1 MRGLSR
7 FVALLGLL
15 PTVAFAQEV
24 TFASPAGQ
32 KLRITTASEEAG
44 RHFWAGLADA
54 RNIFFSRATTHFDK
68 ATALDANLGLARVI
82 RAAVAPGLTTDE
94 RKAEVDRGIAT
105 MTSASTGE
113 MVTALAFREFVAG
126 NNQQAQAL
134 FKTAS
139 KLLPGDPN
147 VAFYAAQLTP
157 GPEGVAALRAVTEKF
172 PDDAPTYNILAYTLW
187 QTGDHDGGYTAVKRY
202 VQLAPDHPNSHDS
215 YAELLQWDGRYSD
228 ALTHYGRAAQLD
240 PDFAEA
246 YLGMAEVFQL
256 TARGP
261 EARRQIQQA
270 IAHAPSKAT
279 SVGYTRALA
288 HSFLLDG
295 MLKEGMDQLAVA
307 AREAQALNR
316 ANVAAQSHREMAVAD
331 ALLGQGKAIA
341 SHLAAA
347 AEIGG
352 ADVPL
357 QLMAT
362 AVAQGMAGDVTVA
375 RQAAQKLATVAQN
388 DPQQVSASRVAN
400 AVILLREN
408 KPKDAL
414 TELSG
419 ATADDPF
426 VRALLAECYRGTGNL
441 TDARTARSQVIGDP
455 QLNLLDG
462 YQTIARVRAT
472 RIKI

>member
-15 PTVAFAQEV
+15 PTVALAQEV
-24 TFASPAGQ
+24 TFASPVGQ
-32 KLRITTASEEAG
+32 RLRITTASEEAG

-54 RNIFFSRATTHFDK
+54 RNIFFARAATHFDK

-82 RAAVAPGLTTDE
+82 RAAVAPGLTSDE
-94 RKAEVDRGIAT
+94 RKAEVNRGIAT

-113 MVTALAFREFVAG
+113 MVTALGFREFVAG

-134 FKTAS
+134 FQAAS

-147 VAFYAAQLTP
+147 VAFYAAQLMMPAERT
-157 GPEGVAALRAVTEKF
+157 AALRAVTEKF

-187 QTGDHDGGYTAVKRY
+187 QTGDHDGGFTAVKRY
-202 VQLAPDHPNSHDS
+202 MQLAPDHPNSHDS
-215 YAELLQWDGRYSD
+215 YAELLQWDGRFSE
-228 ALTHYGRAAQLD
+228 ALAHYGRAAQLD
-240 PDFAEA
+240 SAFTEA

-270 IAHAPSKAT
+270 IAREPSKAT
-279 SVGYTRALA
+279 SIGYTRALA

-295 MLKEGMDQLAVA
+295 MLKESMDQLAVA

-331 ALLGQGKAIA
+331 ALLGQGKEIA
-341 SHLAAA
+341 SHLSAA

-357 QLMAT
+357 QLLAT
-362 AVAQGMAGDVTVA
+362 AVAQGMAGDVAVA

-388 DPQQVSASRVAN
+388 DPQQVSPSRVAN

-408 KPKDAL
+408 KPNDAL

-426 VRALLAECYRGTGNL
+426 ARALLAECYRATGNL